1 MTVQSKRKDRKKM
14 IKVPLFPGYVFVRS
28 DLHPHHHLDILKTVG
43 AVRLIGDHQGPISV
57 ADQTIESLQIIV
69 NTEYPVGTGTAF
81 KKGERVMVVN
91 GPFIGVIGFF
101 ERYRGVDRIIV
112 HIEALGQFASVEVD
126 VNDVEKIPDIITT

>member
-1 MTVQSKRKDRKKM
+1 M

-28 DLHPHHHLDILKTVG
+28 DLHPNRHLDILKTVG

-57 ADQTIESLQIIV
+57 ADQTIESLQIMV
-69 NTEYPVGTGTAF
+69 NTEHPVGTGTAF
-81 KKGERVMVVN
+81 QKGERVMVVN
-91 GPFIGVIGFF
+91 GPFSGVIGFF

-126 VNDVEKIPDIITT
+126 ADDVEKIPDIITT